1 MLSPRY
7 WTFLVIVL
15 AAVVFSVFRMNS
27 AVQPISSPADP
38 YSYRHL
44 SLDNGLSVL
53 LVSTPGADKASAAM
67 TVGVGSMDD
76 PDGREGLAHF
86 LEHMLF
92 LGTEPYPEAEA
103 YQHFISQNGGSHN
116 AFTSYRQTTYYFDV
130 DNDQLSAALDRFA
143 PFFISPTFDANYVE
157 REMNAVN
164 AEYKASLKDDGRRI
178 FSASKMAMNP
188 EFPYTRFSTGNLETL
203 ANRPDSNIRDEL
215 IRFYETHYSADRMT
229 LVITADD
236 SLDALEELARTDF
249 AEVAQHS
256 TEYQRIQVPLYRSDD
271 LPLDVRIRPV
281 RELRQLRITFP
292 LPEVKSHYA
301 HKPAGLLSHLLG
313 HEGEGSILALLK
325 EKGWAESLNAGL
337 SVSTDEASALTL
349 TIGLTR
355 AGAEQADAITQAV
368 LNYVDLLKAGPIP
381 DYLKTEVQQLND
393 MTFRFQEHGDLS
405 RYAIALSSQMQNYPV
420 EDIIYGNYRAEPP
433 SDALLQTYISQMNP
447 GNMVRTLI
455 TPDVETDQADPWYGT
470 EVAIEPLRFN
480 PAEQLAGLD
489 TLHLPEPNP
498 FIPTD
503 FSINSAAPT
512 ETPFTLINRPE
523 RQVWYYPEHEFD
535 LPKTHVLS
543 RLMTPDLTN
552 DPRQQVLARLFVRAV
567 GENLNTYSYPAHIA
581 GVSYSLSVN
590 EQALEVRVSGY
601 QDKLPE
607 LLHRVLDTMG
617 DLSLTDDAFGR
628 YRESLRRE
636 LLNAEKARPYQRVMG
651 LMNQWLTEPS
661 TTEEELLAEI
671 DQISVNDVRDFA
683 SQWSKQVGSLT
694 YIHGTVSEEEA
705 LRLADILNK
714 AYPATTAFDALPQ
727 TLKLPQGRFQQ
738 DIIQDHP
745 DMAMALYV
753 QGKDTSDT
761 ARAEMG
767 LLGHMLSTPFYNR
780 LRTEQQLGYIVH
792 AAAYPRNQ
800 VPGLIFIIQSPEA
813 TPEQMIEESETFF
826 RDFTARLNDMPAEE
840 LELYR
845 EGLMTKLLEKPK
857 NMAEK
862 ALRNWGELL
871 NGRVS
876 FDTRER
882 IAAQVQQVE
891 ASTLNALY
899 QSAILDGGYSWL
911 LFTKGGEVD
920 DFRALS
926 ELQRQSLERFA
937 PVVPGAVPGAVQGHK
952 AD

>member
-15 AAVVFSVFRMNS
+15 AAIVYSVFRMNS
-27 AVQPISSPADP
+27 AVQPIVSPADP

-44 SLDNGLSVL
+44 LLDNGLSVL
-53 LVSTPGADKASAAM
+53 VVSTPGADKASAAM

-76 PDGREGLAHF
+76 PEDREGLAHF

-92 LGTEPYPEAEA
+92 LGTEPYPEADA

-143 PFFISPTFDANYVE
+143 PFFISPTFDARYVE

-203 ANRPDSNIRDEL
+203 ANRPDSNVRDEL
-215 IRFYETHYSADRMT
+215 IHFYETHYSADRMT
-229 LVITADD
+229 LVITGDD
-236 SLDALEELARTDF
+236 SLDALEALARSNF
-249 AEVAQHS
+249 AAVAQHS
-256 TEYQRIQVPLYRSDD
+256 TDYQRVKVPLYRSED

-281 RELRQLRITFP
+281 RELRQLRISFP

-301 HKPAGLLSHLLG
+301 NKPVGLLSHLLG

-325 EKGWAESLNAGL
+325 EQGWAESLNAGL

-355 AGAEQADAITQAV
+355 SGAGQADAITRIV
-368 LNYVDLLKAGPIP
+368 LSYVDLLKAEPIP

-420 EDIIYGNYRAEPP
+420 EDIIYGSYRAEPP
-433 SDALLQTYISQMNP
+433 SEALLQTYIHQMNP
-447 GNMVRTLI
+447 DNMIRTLI

-470 EVAIEPLRFN
+470 KVAIEPLNFN
-480 PAEQLAGLD
+480 PQAAVADLD
-489 TLHLPEPNP
+489 TLHLPAPNP
-498 FIPTD
+498 FIPND
-503 FSINSAAPT
+503 FSMKTAP
-512 ETPFTLINRPE
+512 PVKAPVALINRPE
-523 RQVWYYPEHEFD
+523 RQVWFFPEHEFD

-543 RLMTPDLTN
+543 RLMTADLTN
-552 DPRQQVLARLFVRAV
+552 DPRQQALARLYVRAV
-567 GENLNTYSYPAHIA
+567 GENLNTFSYPAHIA

-607 LLHRVLDTMG
+607 LLQRVLTTM
-617 DLSLTDDAFGR
+617 DQVSLTDEAFER

-636 LLNAEKARPYQRVMG
+636 LLNAEKARPYQRALG
-651 LMNQWLTEPS
+651 LMNQWLSEPS
-661 TTEEELLAEI
+661 TTEDELLAEI
-671 DQISVNDVRDFA
+671 DQITAEDVRDFA
-683 SQWSKQVGSLT
+683 QQWPESLASLT
-694 YIHGTVSEEEA
+694 YVHGTTTEEAA
-705 LRLADILNK
+705 LRLADILNQ
-714 AYPATTAFDALPQ
+714 AYPATAEFSALPQ
-727 TLKLPQGRFQQ
+727 TLKLPEGRFQQ
-738 DIIQDHP
+738 DIRQDHP
-745 DMAMALYV
+745 DMAIALYV
-753 QGKDTSDT
+753 QGKDTSDR

-767 LLGHMLSTPFYNR
+767 LLGHMLSTPYYNR

-813 TPEQMIEESETFF
+813 TPEQMIDESEQFF
-826 RDFTARLNDMPAEE
+826 SDFTRRLNDMPAEE
-840 LELYR
+840 FDLYR
-845 EGLMTKLLEKPK
+845 EGLMTRLLEKPQ

-862 ALRNWGELL
+862 ALRHWGELL
-871 NGRVS
+871 SGRIH
-876 FDTRER
+876 FDTREQ
-882 IAAQVQQVE
+882 IAAEVQAVE
-891 ASTLNALY
+891 ADSVRALY
-899 QSAILDGGYSWL
+899 QSALIEGGYSWL
-911 LFTKGGEVD
+911 LFSKGGKLET
-920 DFRALS
+920 FRPLS
-926 ELQRQSLERFA
+926 DLDRETLSRFK
-937 PVVPGAVPGAVQGHK
+937 PLKPGHP

>member
-15 AAVVFSVFRMNS
+15 AAIVYSVFRMNS

-44 SLDNGLSVL
+44 SLENGLSVL
-53 LVSTPGADKASAAM
+53 LIATPGTDKASAAM
-67 TVGVGSMDD
+67 TVDVGSMDD
-76 PDGREGLAHF
+76 PENREGLAHF

-92 LGTEPYPEAEA
+92 LGTEPYPEADA
-103 YQHFISQNGGSHN
+103 YQHFISQNGGGHN

-143 PFFISPTFDANYVE
+143 PFFISPTFDADYVDL
-157 REMNAVN
+157 EMNAVN

-178 FSASKMAMNP
+178 FSASKLAMNP
-188 EFPYTRFSTGNLETL
+188 DFPYTQFSTGNLDTL
-203 ANRPDSNIRDEL
+203 ANRPGSDVRDEL

-229 LVITADD
+229 LVITGDYP
-236 SLDALEELARTDF
+236 LEDLETLARTDF
-249 AEVAQHS
+249 AEVPQHD
-256 TEYQRIQVPLYRSDD
+256 TDYQRQQVPLYRQED

-281 RELRQLRITFP
+281 RELRQLRLTFP
-292 LPEVKSHYA
+292 LPEVKTHYA
-301 HKPAGLLSHLLG
+301 NKPVALLSHLLG

-325 EKGWAESLNAGL
+325 DKGWAESLNAGL
-337 SVSTDEASALTL
+337 SLSTDDAAALTL

-355 AGAEQADAITQAV
+355 PGAEQVDAITQVV
-368 LNYVDLLKAGPIP
+368 LAYMDLLKARPIP
-381 DYLKTEVQQLND
+381 EYLKTEVQQLND

-405 RYAIALSSQMQNYPV
+405 RYAIALSSQMQHYPV

-433 SDALLQTYISQMNP
+433 SDALLQTYLSQLTPENL
-447 GNMVRTLI
+447 VRTLI
-455 TPDVETDQADPWYGT
+455 TPDVTTDQTDPWYGT
-470 EVAIEPLRFN
+470 ELAIEPMTFT
-480 PAEQLAGLD
+480 EVELAADLNA
-489 TLHLPEPNP
+489 LHLPEPNP

-503 FSINSAAPT
+503 FSINRAAPA
-512 ETPFTLINRPE
+512 ETPTTLINRPE

-552 DPRQQVLARLFVRAV
+552 DPRQQVLARLYVRAV

-581 GVSYSLSVN
+581 GVSYSLNVS
-590 EQALEVRVSGY
+590 EQALEIRVSGY

-607 LLHRVLDTMG
+607 LLHRVLDAM
-617 DLSLTDDAFGR
+617 DDFSLTDDAFGR

-661 TTEEELLAEI
+661 TTEEELLAEV
-671 DQISVNDVRDFA
+671 DQISAADVRDFA
-683 SQWSKQVGSLT
+683 SQWSRRVGSLT
-694 YIHGTVSEEEA
+694 YVHGTVSEEEA
-705 LRLADILNK
+705 LRLADILNQ

-727 TLKLPQGRFQQ
+727 TLKLPEGRYQK
-738 DIIQDHP
+738 DILQDHP
-745 DMAMALYV
+745 DKAIALYL

-767 LLGHMLSTPFYNR
+767 LLGHILSTPYYNR

-813 TPEQMIEESETFF
+813 TPEQMIDASEAFF
-826 RDFTARLNDMPAEE
+826 RDFAQRLNDMPAQEF
-840 LELYR
+840 ELYR

-862 ALRNWGELL
+862 ALRHWGELL
-871 NGRVS
+871 NGRVG
-876 FDTRER
+876 FDTREQ
-882 IAAQVQQVE
+882 IAAQVQQVD
-891 ASTLNALY
+891 AATLRALY
-899 QSAILDGGYSWL
+899 QSAMIDGDYSWL
-911 LFTKGGEVD
+911 LFSKGGELN
-920 DFRALS
+920 DFRNLS
-926 ELQRQSLERFA
+926 EIDRQTLPSFPA
-937 PVVPGAVPGAVQGHK
+937 VIPGAGQ
-952 AD
+952 D

>member
-7 WTFLVIVL
+7 WTFLVIVM
-15 AAVVFSVFRMNS
+15 AAVLYSVFRMNS

-92 LGTEPYPEAEA
+92 LGTEPYPEADA
-103 YQHFISQNGGSHN
+103 YQRFISQNGGGHN

-143 PFFISPTFDANYVE
+143 PFFISPTFDARYVE

-188 EFPYTRFSTGNLETL
+188 EFPYTRFSTGNLDTL
-203 ANRPDSNIRDEL
+203 ANRPGSDVRDEL

-229 LVITADD
+229 LVITGDET
-236 SLDALEELARTDF
+236 LDTLEQLARTDF
-249 AEVAQHS
+249 AAVAQHS
-256 TEYQRIQVPLYRSDD
+256 TDYQRIQVPLYRSED

-325 EKGWAESLNAGL
+325 DKGWAESLNAGL

-355 AGAEQADAITQAV
+355 SGAEQADAITQVV
-368 LNYVDLLKAGPIP
+368 LNYVNLLKAAPIP

-455 TPDVETDQADPWYGT
+455 APDVDTDQTDPWYGT
-470 EVAIEPLRFN
+470 EVTIESLSFN
-480 PAEQLAGLD
+480 QSDVVEGLD

-503 FSINSAAPT
+503 FSINSAPPT
-512 ETPFTLINRPE
+512 ETPVALVNRPE
-523 RQVWYYPEHEFD
+523 RQLWYYPEHEFD
-535 LPKTHVLS
+535 LPKTQL
-543 RLMTPDLTN
+543 
-552 DPRQQVLARLFVRAV
+552 LARLNVPAMNDDPRRQLLARLYVRAV
-567 GENLNTYSYPAHIA
+567 NENLNTFSYPAQVA
-581 GVSYSLSVN
+581 GLGYSLSVS
-590 EQALEVRVSGY
+590 EQGLEVRVSGY

-607 LLHRVLDTMG
+607 LLHRVLDTMS
-617 DLSLTDDAFGR
+617 DPTLTDDDFGR

-661 TTEEELLAEI
+661 TTEDELLAEI

-694 YIHGTVSEEEA
+694 YIHGTVSKEEA
-705 LRLADILNK
+705 LQLAEILEQT
-714 AYPATTAFDALPQ
+714 YPANTPFGALPQ

-738 DIIQDHP
+738 DILQDHP

-753 QGKDTSDT
+753 QGKNTSDT

-767 LLGHMLSTPFYNR
+767 LLGHILSTPYYNR

-813 TPEQMIEESETFF
+813 SPGSMIEESEAFF
-826 RDFTARLNDMPAEE
+826 LSFSDRLNDMPAEE
-840 LELYR
+840 FELYR

-862 ALRNWGELL
+862 ALRHWGELL
-871 NGRVS
+871 SGRIS
-876 FDTRER
+876 FDTREQ
-882 IAAQVQQVE
+882 IATQVQEVDHE
-891 ASTLNALY
+891 TLRALY
-899 QSAILDGGYSWL
+899 QSTMIDGDYSWL
-911 LFTKGGEVD
+911 LFSKGGEVS

-926 ELQRQSLERFA
+926 ELERPSLEGFT
-937 PVVPGAVPGAVQGHK
+937 PVIPGHPL
-952 AD
+952 D